1 MPQLAGMQSGVGY
14 LNLPAGGAAADE
26 TAAAVRAARA
36 GDRQAFARLYARYS
50 RLVHGLLLAQ
60 APPGEAGDLMQD
72 VFLRALEKLSALRDP
87 AAFGGWVAM
96 IARNTA
102 RNRRRALRP
111 TVEAEPSAPA
121 QQPAE
126 TEALTILSA
135 IRQLPLAYRETLI
148 LRLVE
153 GMTGPEIAERTG
165 LRPSS
170 VRVNLH
176 RGMKLL
182 RLRLTG
188 RAEDVDVD
196 EG

>member
-1 MPQLAGMQSGVGY
+1 MPQLAQIRMGVAELNAPAPSG
-14 LNLPAGGAAADE
+14 ADE
-26 TAAAVRAARA
+26 EIAAAVLAARA
-36 GDRQAFARLYARYS
+36 GDRQAFARLYARYA

-72 VFLRALEKLSALRDP
+72 VFLRALEKLPALRDP

-102 RNRRRALRP
+102 RNRRRAIRP
-111 TVEAEPSAPA
+111 TGEAEPTAPA
-121 QQPAE
+121 PQPAE
-126 TEALTILSA
+126 AEALTILA
-135 IRQLPLAYRETLI
+135 VIRQLPLAYRETLV

-182 RLRLTG
+182 RLRLSG
-188 RAEDVDVD
+188 RSEDVDAD